1 MAGAF
6 LVGRDDLPR
15 GSRGDFE
22 FWLSGVAPAEM
33 TRQMNAND
41 SNGQCT
47 KQIPTLWLFNLA
59 MENCPFIDGLPFL
72 NMGIFHGYVK

>member
-6 LVGRDDLPR
+6 LLEEMICPEEAEAILRAQR
-15 GSRGDFE
+15 GSPRRNDK
-22 FWLSGVAPAEM
+22 
-33 TRQMNAND
+33 AND

-47 KQIPTLWLFNLA
+47 KQIPTLWLFNSA

>member
-1 MAGAF
+1 
-6 LVGRDDLPR
+6 
-15 GSRGDFE
+15 
-22 FWLSGVAPAEM
+22 
-33 TRQMNAND
+33 MNAND